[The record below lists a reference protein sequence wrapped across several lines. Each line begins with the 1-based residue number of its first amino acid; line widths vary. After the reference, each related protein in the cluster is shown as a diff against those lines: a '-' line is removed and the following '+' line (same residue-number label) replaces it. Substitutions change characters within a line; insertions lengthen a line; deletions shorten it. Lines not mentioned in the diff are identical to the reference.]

1 MPSHKTLCNFTH
13 LVELGN
19 RLAKSGL
26 YGEKRAIE
34 FYTRAI
40 EMELMFSRASKFTAF
55 AYYNR
60 AYCSIKT
67 QSKEVDRIQA
77 DISKAQE
84 LLQVFV
90 EEAQLVLISSKG
102 AGKVKQAGEKSDLQT
117 QMEVRLSVL
126 DFVHKKISKTLE
138 KIKEFKDKGD
148 DFEAVAT
155 NSLEMIP
162 NPDQVTEDELLNL
175 SHLGLELVFDVKKK
189 PRFSWGAFAVF
200 VLGLVEIVAGVVV
213 TAVTFGAG
221 TEIGMGLIAEGV
233 SDCIDGTIGMIT
245 GEFSWSQWATMK
257 AVSIAVSIATFGVGK
272 FIEKG
277 AELAKDGV
285 EIARETEKAST
296 KLVDKEAEE
305 MGMKELPEVA
315 EREEMKQA
323 EKFTLKDA
331 AKAVGKEVVEQG
343 VMYGLGEL
351 ENLALEKIVEKIAE
365 TVTKDCGIEK
375 SLMEAFSGANP
386 LGIIVDRQFVSRLPA
401 NYIEADMMSPVLEKE
416 AIDFFST
423 CVNQLVSSLVSDSPA
438 FGIIMTGLAD
448 LIHNISGKVTGK
460 ASLVHLIE
468 LVPVGIAITRVSL
481 KLHKV
486 LKMFEPM
493 LVETVKDPKQAE
505 DIDSM
510 KSHLSKRTALAFAKA
525 IIEKLSRV
533 NYFPGNQK
541 LSQTQEEA
549 VENEIESMTEQL
561 SSYYEPSLHKS
572 FSDDKK
578 LGGVV
583 KILFVCRPQTDQ
595 ASICTSATKF
605 FEEVVREVMQYD
617 TRCCSYHVW
626 RTN

>member
-1 MPSHKTLCNFTH
+1 MLNFLRAARNGNPGSAQLILHESSLPNEYRGLDLAHIRRIRALKERERLDAIRDDIKLVILREKLFAIHCSYLKYIHDSNRKDKAVLAECINESWGQWLLTKQGAIMELKEKELKEELHGCHDHWSAYFALPKMPSHKTLCNFTH
-13 LVELGN
+13 LVKLGN

-40 EMELMFSRASKFTAF
+40 EMELMFSRASKF
-55 AYYNR
+55 
-60 AYCSIKT
+60 
-67 QSKEVDRIQA
+67 VP
-77 DISKAQE
+77 
-84 LLQVFV
+84 
-90 EEAQLVLISSKG
+90 KG

-117 QMEVRLSVL
+117 QMEVRLNVL
-126 DFVHKKISKTLE
+126 DFVHKKIGKALE
-138 KIKEFKDKGD
+138 KIKEFKEKGD
-148 DFEAVAT
+148 DFEAIAM

-162 NPDQVTEDELLNL
+162 NPDQITEDELLNL
-175 SHLGLELVFDVKKK
+175 SHLGLEIVFAVKKK
-189 PRFSWGAFAVF
+189 PRFSWGAVAVF

-343 VMYGLGEL
+343 MMYGLGEL

-365 TVTKDCGIEK
+365 AVTKDCGIEK
-375 SLMEAFSGANP
+375 SLMEAFFWS
-386 LGIIVDRQFVSRLPA
+386 
-401 NYIEADMMSPVLEKE
+401 
-416 AIDFFST
+416 
-423 CVNQLVSSLVSDSPA
+423 
-438 FGIIMTGLAD
+438 
-448 LIHNISGKVTGK
+448 
-460 ASLVHLIE
+460 
-468 LVPVGIAITRVSL
+468 
-481 KLHKV
+481 
-486 LKMFEPM
+486 
-493 LVETVKDPKQAE
+493 
-505 DIDSM
+505 
-510 KSHLSKRTALAFAKA
+510 
-525 IIEKLSRV
+525 
-533 NYFPGNQK
+533 
-541 LSQTQEEA
+541 
-549 VENEIESMTEQL
+549 
-561 SSYYEPSLHKS
+561 
-572 FSDDKK
+572 
-578 LGGVV
+578 
-583 KILFVCRPQTDQ
+583 
-595 ASICTSATKF
+595 
-605 FEEVVREVMQYD
+605 
-617 TRCCSYHVW
+617 
-626 RTN
+626 